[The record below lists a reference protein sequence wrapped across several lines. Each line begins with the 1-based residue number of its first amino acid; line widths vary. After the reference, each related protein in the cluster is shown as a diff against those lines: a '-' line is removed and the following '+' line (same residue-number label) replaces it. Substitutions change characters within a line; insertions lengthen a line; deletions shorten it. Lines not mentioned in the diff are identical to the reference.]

1 MKLSISNLV
10 QSNLI
15 KRKSKNTCLKLI
27 TRLESFFG
35 EKAYCTQ
42 KNELAKAKSLGA
54 STGKPTVCSECGA
67 SFGIHPRNVQNLY
80 REHVEY
86 SRLPEPIYK
95 LIYFKRIR

>member
-1 MKLSISNLV
+1 MTLSIGTLV
-10 QSNLI
+10 RANFI
-15 KRKSKNTCLKLI
+15 KSKSKNISVKFI
-27 TRLESFFG
+27 ASLESLFG

-42 KNELAKAKSLGA
+42 KNELSKAESLGA

-95 LIYFKRIR
+95 LIHFKRIR